1 MRVPAL
7 CIPLIAL
14 LLCAAAPP
22 KPPVHTPS
30 EIDLLFQKLAAVSD
44 MEAKPIEDRI
54 LSAFLVS
61 GSPSV
66 DLLMSR
72 GATALAAGDA
82 DTARKLVNAVTQ
94 VAPNYA
100 EGWHQRGKLQAA
112 ANDDAEAIVS
122 LQKAVTLNPRQFAA
136 MAELGTILTA
146 YGDKRDALKMYRKA
160 LALDPHMAD
169 VKMAVGKL
177 AREVE
182 GEKI

>member
-7 CIPLIAL
+7 CVSVLAL
-14 LLCAAAPP
+14 LLCATAPR
-22 KPPVHTPS
+22 PPAHAPS
-30 EIDLLFQKLAAVSD
+30 QLDQLFAKLASASD
-44 MEAKPIEDRI
+44 MEAKPIEDQI
-54 LSAFLVS
+54 LTMFLAS

-72 GATALAAGDA
+72 AGTALAAGDG

-94 VAPNYA
+94 IAPTYA
-100 EGWHQRGKLQAA
+100 EGWHQRGKMQAA
-112 ANDDAEAIVS
+112 ENDDADAIAS

-136 MAELGTILTA
+136 MAELGTILNA
-146 YGDKRDALKMYRKA
+146 YGDKRDALKMYRQA

-169 VKMAVGKL
+169 VKMAVAKL